1 MGRALQ
7 SVFFERI
14 PRYACRTRRSK
25 EEGELKKCLTGT
37 KAQCTLFP
45 NATSPNMFGGEMK
58 GVILLAVI
66 ALVAYSLRA
75 PLSDGRILF
84 PGLHSQSESRSANR
98 NMTSDPAQ
106 QLTAGTGTWQLGR
119 AHAKTVFRDE
129 VKTYT
134 FKVNHTV
141 VEVRTVGPPITE
153 PWSIQTMGRD
163 TQLQIGSQLY
173 QLFFKTE
180 GGATEMRLGRLAN
193 SKAEPSIFM
202 DYKLIQHREP

>member
-1 MGRALQ
+1 
-7 SVFFERI
+7 
-14 PRYACRTRRSK
+14 
-25 EEGELKKCLTGT
+25 
-37 KAQCTLFP
+37 
-45 NATSPNMFGGEMK
+45 MK

-106 QLTAGTGTWQLGR
+106 QLTAGTGTWDLKSSR
-119 AHAKTVFRDE
+119 EDSFRDE